1 MLGAEK
7 YDFLSDNELEDL
19 RQAAE
24 QDGGAVEF
32 AALARAYNI
41 RGMFPQALFAADRAT
56 TLDPVHFTG
65 WFEYAIAASAIG
77 EKPLRK
83 IQRSTRELLEKGLGK
98 VAEFKTALALTSYYL
113 SGDEVA
119 VQLAR
124 EALAEKA
131 GGPADSHAYEV
142 LGYIAYNA
150 DNFEEAQGHFAKA
163 LGVDDSNFRAHWMVG
178 HCLFELGNIDQAKKS
193 YICAV
198 EHEQYF
204 ANAWFSLGKVFLV
217 SDQLQPAYQ
226 CFGKTLS
233 INPRMWDCYFTQ
245 ADYYL
250 GHQAYNSAIAS
261 CHRILELG
269 PGGDV
274 SSEALNYIGEIYL
287 VMSDYPRAQRY
298 FEEAI
303 AFGPENAVIYNNLG
317 VTLLKQ
323 ERVEA
328 AIEHFHSAIS
338 KDPEFAYPA
347 TKLGHAYLKLKENDK
362 AEEQFRN
369 ALAIDPQ
376 EYWAWLGLSDV
387 YRRQRRFRKQLEAVL
402 CALEIEEEDSS
413 VYNYLGIAFE
423 SVKEPLKAEAAY
435 LKSLQLDPLNRKTA
449 NNLGFLYEK
458 FLKDS
463 GDDNYR
469 AKATNVWKRRLLIC
483 RDSGISNVMAKRHL
497 RSLGVSDGT
506 INRWL
511 AEEAL
516 DTDSCEF

>member
-1 MLGAEK
+1 MTSAEK
-7 YDFLSDNELEDL
+7 YDFISDNELEAF
-19 RQAAE
+19 RKTAE
-24 QDGGAVEF
+24 KDGGAEEF

-56 TLDPVHFTG
+56 TLIPVQFTG

-83 IQRSTRELLEKGLGK
+83 ILRSTLDLLEKGLGE
-98 VAEFKTALALTSYYL
+98 VAEVKTALALTSYYL
-113 SGDEVA
+113 SDDVVA
-119 VQLAR
+119 IQLAR
-124 EALAEKA
+124 EALAEST
-131 GGPADSHAYEV
+131 GRPSDSHAYEV
-142 LGYIAYNA
+142 LGYIAYNG
-150 DNFEEAQGHFAKA
+150 DNFEEAQGHFSKA
-163 LGVDDSNFRAHWMVG
+163 LDVDDSNFRAHWMVG
-178 HCLFELGNIDQAKKS
+178 HCMFELGNLDEAKQS
-193 YICAV
+193 YSRAV
-198 EHEQYF
+198 EREPYF
-204 ANAWFSLGKVFLV
+204 ANAWFSLGKVYLV
-217 SDQLQPAYQ
+217 SDKLQPAYQ

-287 VMSDYPRAQRY
+287 VMRDYPRAQRY

-303 AFGPENAVIYNNLG
+303 AFGPEDAVIYNNLG

-323 ERVEA
+323 DRVEA
-328 AIEHFHSAIS
+328 AMERFSTAIE
-338 KDPEFAYPA
+338 KDPQLAYPV
-347 TKLGHAYLKLKENDK
+347 TKLGHAYLMRKENDK
-362 AEEQFRN
+362 AEKLFKK
-369 ALAIDPQ
+369 ALELDPQ

-387 YRRQRRFRKQLEAVL
+387 YRRQRRYRKQLQAVHR
-402 CALEIEEEDSS
+402 ALEIEEEDST

-435 LKSLQLDPLNRKTA
+435 LKSLQLDPYNRKTA

-463 GDDNYR
+463 GDEDYR
-469 AKATNVWKRRLLIC
+469 SKAINAWKRRLLIC

-516 DTDSCEF
+516 DPESCDF